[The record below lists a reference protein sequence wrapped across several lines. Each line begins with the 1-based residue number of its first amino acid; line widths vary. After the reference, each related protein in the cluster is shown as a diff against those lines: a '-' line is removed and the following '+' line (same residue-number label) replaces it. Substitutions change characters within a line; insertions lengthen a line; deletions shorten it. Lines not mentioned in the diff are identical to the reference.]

1 MKRTR
6 LKLTKDEAVSIVISE
21 DNNLICID
29 IIDKTDIEALDKH
42 YAEEF
47 EGRDVLP
54 FVMNPDQFNMVIKH
68 GMVPVMEMIVENIT
82 GSDIKKAMGLSDD
95 ELGQAIVSKLKFNED
110 KSVN

>member
-29 IIDKTDIEALDKH
+29 IINKTDIEALDKH
-42 YAEEF
+42 YVEEF
-47 EGRDVLP
+47 EGRNVLP
-54 FVMNPDQFNMVIKH
+54 FVMNPDQFNMVIKA
-68 GMVPVMEMIVENIT
+68 GIIPMMEGIIENIT
-82 GSDIKKAMGLSDD
+82 GIDAGKAASLSYE
-95 ELGQAIVSKLKFNED
+95 ELEKAVLSKLKFNED